1 MDLRMGIL
9 RGGRRGY
16 GGGRLSIP
24 DCWEYGDRGV
34 EDIVDGGEGD
44 AGGQGDAG
52 VEAAYCLC
60 LVWGEEGEGEAFG
73 LPVHQGHVV
82 CPEEEEGV
90 DFGAGEEE
98 GLDFGAV
105 EEEGEGEDS
114 FPNFS
119 NLPISP
125 ISELNL
131 GNSRKE
137 NLGKLGNFT
146 LHSFHFSF
154 RDNTQC
160 APFHQI
166 QNTKIAAFQ

>member
-1 MDLRMGIL
+1 MGIL
-9 RGGRRGY
+9 RGGHRGY
-16 GGGRLSIP
+16 GGGRRSIP

-73 LPVHQGHVV
+73 LPLHQGHVV

-105 EEEGEGEDS
+105 EEEGDGEDS
-114 FPNFS
+114 
-119 NLPISP
+119 
-125 ISELNL
+125 
-131 GNSRKE
+131 
-137 NLGKLGNFT
+137 FT
-146 LHSFHFSF
+146 LHSFHSFF
-154 RDNTQC
+154 RDNTPC
-160 APFHQI
+160 VPFHQI
-166 QNTKIAAFQ
+166 QNTKIAAFL